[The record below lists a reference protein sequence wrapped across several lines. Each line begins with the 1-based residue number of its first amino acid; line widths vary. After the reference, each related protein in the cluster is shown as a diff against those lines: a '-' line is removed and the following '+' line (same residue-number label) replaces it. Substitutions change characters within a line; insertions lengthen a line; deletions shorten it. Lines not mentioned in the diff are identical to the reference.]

1 MTQGFKHCLFAFQQI
16 SINSN
21 HLDTSQ
27 FLPFKIQQ
35 VYRGTTLIPIYKLN
49 SYLPQLFS
57 NLSLTNTRSHILS
70 KALLRTIKFLI
81 RLFQF
86 TKYMLHVSCFNETII
101 DSTFNQN
108 STLYQNSFYLLNY
121 FSIILQFIPHKYL
134 LPHVKQ
140 SIIKNHKVSDSL
152 LKKLLRTIKFFTQPT
167 CFF

>member
-1 MTQGFKHCLFAFQQI
+1 M
-16 SINSN
+16 
-21 HLDTSQ
+21 
-27 FLPFKIQQ
+27 
-35 VYRGTTLIPIYKLN
+35 YRGTTLIPIYKLN

-70 KALLRTIKFLI
+70 KALLRTMKFLI

-108 STLYQNSFYLLNY
+108 STLYQNSFYPLNY

-134 LPHVKQ
+134 LPHIKQ